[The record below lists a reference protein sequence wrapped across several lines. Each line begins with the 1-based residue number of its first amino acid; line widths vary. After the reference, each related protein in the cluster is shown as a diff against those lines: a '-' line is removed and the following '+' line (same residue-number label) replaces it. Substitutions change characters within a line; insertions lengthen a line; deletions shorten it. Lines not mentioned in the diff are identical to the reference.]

1 MEVLDRIVVN
11 VEWESKF
18 PLAKVKALPKGYS
31 DHNPLTII
39 FGNGMRSKEH
49 VFRFEKWWL
58 EVEVFEELVR
68 KIWDTEYPMSDPMD
82 RWQYKIRALRKN
94 IKG

>member
-1 MEVLDRIVVN
+1 
-11 VEWESKF
+11 
-18 PLAKVKALPKGYS
+18 
-31 DHNPLTII
+31 
-39 FGNGMRSKEH
+39 
-49 VFRFEKWWL
+49 L

-68 KIWDTEYPMSDPMD
+68 KIWDIEYPMSDPMD